1 MANQEQILSV
11 SNEQVTILQTEAIAL
26 LKQLIATPSFSKE
39 EDNTADLIDQ
49 FLDRRGIKTRVHLN
63 NIWARN
69 KFYDENKPTI
79 LLNSHHDTV
88 KPNKGY
94 TLDPFTPLEQDG
106 KLFGL
111 GSNDAGG
118 ALVSLISTF
127 LYYYSKADL
136 KYNLIIAATAEEEI
150 SGNNGVEALLPHLG
164 QIDCG
169 IVGEPTEMQMAVAE
183 KGLMVLDCTAYGKA
197 GHAAREEGENSIYKA
212 VKDIEW
218 FQSYRFPKVSA
229 LLGPVKMTVTV
240 LETENK
246 AHNVVPSQCKY
257 VVDTRVNELYT
268 FEEVLATIQAN
279 IKSEIRPRST
289 RLKSSSISLD
299 HPLVK
304 AGLALGRNYYGSP
317 TTSDKAL
324 MSFPALKMGPGDS
337 ARSHTADEYIYIE
350 EIKEGIELYIKLLE
364 KVIY

>member
-1 MANQEQILSV
+1 MSV

-337 ARSHTADEYIYIE
+337 ARSHTADEYIYID

>member
-1 MANQEQILSV
+1 MAGPEQILSMR
-11 SNEQVTILQTEAIAL
+11 SEQVSTLLADAIAL

-39 EDNTADLIDQ
+39 EDNTADLIEQ
-49 FLDRRGIKTRVHLN
+49 FLEKKGVKTRVHLN

-69 KFYDENKPTI
+69 KFYDESKPTI

-94 TLDPFTPLEQDG
+94 TLDPFAPLERDG
-106 KLFGL
+106 KLYGL

-118 ALVSLISTF
+118 ALVSLITTF
-127 LYYYSKADL
+127 LHYYPKPDL
-136 KYNLIIAATAEEEI
+136 KYNLVVAATAEEEI

-164 QIDCG
+164 KIDCA

-183 KGLMVLDCTAYGKA
+183 KGLMVLDCVASGKA
-197 GHAAREEGENSIYKA
+197 GHAARDEGDNSIYKA
-212 VKDIEW
+212 LKDIQW
-218 FQSYRFPKVSA
+218 LQTYQFPRISP
-229 LLGPVKMTVTV
+229 LLGSVKMSVTV
-240 LETENK
+240 IETENK
-246 AHNVVPSQCKY
+246 AHNVVPSQCKF

-289 RLKSSSISLD
+289 RLRSSSISLD
-299 HPLVK
+299 HPLVR
-304 AGLALGRNYYGSP
+304 AGMALGRTYYGSP

-337 ARSHTADEYIYIE
+337 ARSHTADEYIYIN
-350 EIKEGIELYIKLLE
+350 EIKEGIELYNALLNQ
-364 KVIY
+364 VL